1 MKTTIEYKIERREN
15 KIKHKEELNTR
26 IILKSIVGRVI
37 RLGNSKSI
45 MIKDIQDLKEDIG
58 YDNYLITVQD
68 SESGLIHGRV
78 ELKLKKL
85 SKGTQSQEEKV
96 TDTLISVKSQIER
109 QIKGITPKTR
119 ATKGLKTD

>member
-1 MKTTIEYKIERREN
+1 MKTTIEYKIGRRKN
-15 KIKHKEELNTR
+15 KIKHKEELNTK

-37 RLGNSKSI
+37 RIGNSKSI
-45 MIKDIQDLKEDIG
+45 KIKDIQELKEDIG
-58 YDNYLITVQD
+58 YDNYYITVQD
-68 SESGLIHGRV
+68 SESGLIQGRV

-109 QIKGITPKTR
+109 QIKGITSKQGR
-119 ATKGLKTD
+119 QRV

>member
-1 MKTTIEYKIERREN
+1 MKTTIEYKIGRREN
-15 KIKHKEELNTR
+15 KIKHKEELTTK

-37 RLGNSKSI
+37 RIGNSKSI
-45 MIKDIQDLKEDIG
+45 KIKDIQELKEGIG
-58 YDNYLITVQD
+58 YDNYYITVQD

-109 QIKGITPKTR
+109 QIKGITPKQGR
-119 ATKGLKTD
+119 QRV

>member
-1 MKTTIEYKIERREN
+1 MKTTIEYKIGRRKN
-15 KIKHKEELNTR
+15 KIKHKEELTTK

-45 MIKDIQDLKEDIG
+45 KIKDIQDLKEDIG
-58 YDNYLITVQD
+58 YDNYHITVQD

-109 QIKGITPKTR
+109 QIKGITSKTR

>member
-1 MKTTIEYKIERREN
+1 MKTTIEYKIGRRKN
-15 KIKHKEELNTR
+15 KIKHKEELTTK

-37 RLGNSKSI
+37 RIGNSKSI
-45 MIKDIQDLKEDIG
+45 KIKDIQELKEDIG
-58 YDNYLITVQD
+58 YDNYHITVQD

-109 QIKGITPKTR
+109 QIKGITPKQGR
-119 ATKGLKTD
+119 QRV

>member
-1 MKTTIEYKIERREN
+1 MKTTIKYKIGRRKN
-15 KIKHKEELNTR
+15 KIKHKEELNTK
-26 IILKSIVGRVI
+26 IILKSIIGRVI

-45 MIKDIQDLKEDIG
+45 KIKDIQDLKEGIG

-68 SESGLIHGRV
+68 SESGQIHERV

-109 QIKGITPKTR
+109 QIKGITPKQGR
-119 ATKGLKTD
+119 QRV